1 MIYTKNKLITVNSKY
16 GIQEN
21 GTMKSKLLFNY
32 KNLLSDDENILKS
45 FITVINAQIP
55 CSFYVINALNNKLV
69 IAGPTITT
77 KTIYISYGNYNA
89 NTLIT
94 ELESKISLSGLTM
107 TVAINKINGIL
118 TFSSNGFLNY
128 YFTSASTILEILG
141 TTSSIIA
148 PSTNYTC
155 PYPLNLLGVKKLL
168 IKSTKLSI
176 HSVSTV
182 DYASSNILV
191 TIPSDVS
198 PFSMISYTSQSDANK
213 NLLNI
218 RLINEIDINIYDENN
233 NYIDFNN
240 LDWTITLVISS
251 EVNFDE
257 LLNISWDTIKN
268 EQRQLLIDQMNNK
281 NSLDLQQ
288 AQLQPEEPQPEEPQS
303 QPKEETQLEK
313 EFNILNYKK

>member
-45 FITVINAQIP
+45 FITVSNAQIP

-69 IAGPTITT
+69 IAGPSITT
-77 KTIYISYGNYNA
+77 KTIYVSYGNYNA

-94 ELESKISLSGLTM
+94 ELQSKISVSGLTM
-107 TVAINKINGIL
+107 TIAINKINGIL
-118 TFSSNGFLNY
+118 TFSSNGFLSY
-128 YFTSASTILEILG
+128 YFTSASTILDILG

-182 DYASSNILV
+182 DYASSNILI

-218 RLINEIDINIYDENN
+218 RSINEIDINIYDENN

-240 LDWTITLVISS
+240 LDWTMTLIISS

-257 LLNISWDTIKN
+257 VLNISWDTIRMQQQQK
-268 EQRQLLIDQMNNK
+268 LIDEMNK
-281 NSLDLQQ
+281 KYLEIQQ
-288 AQLQPEEPQPEEPQS
+288 EPPPIEEPQPPPIEES
-303 QPKEETQLEK
+303 QAEK
-313 EFNILNYKK
+313 ELKILNYKNNI

>member
-77 KTIYISYGNYNA
+77 TTIYVSYGNYNA
-89 NTLIT
+89 NTLIL
-94 ELESKISLSGLTM
+94 ELESKISTGGLTI
-107 TVAINKINGIL
+107 TVAINKVNGIL

-128 YFTSASTILEILG
+128 YFSSASTILEVLG

-148 PSTNYTC
+148 TSTNYTC

-168 IKSTKLSI
+168 IKSTRLSV
-176 HSVSTV
+176 HSVSTF
-182 DYASSNILV
+182 DYASSNILL

-198 PFSMISYTSQSDANK
+198 PFSMISYNSQSEANK

-218 RLINEIDINIYDENN
+218 RSINELDINIYDENN

-240 LDWTITLVISS
+240 LDWTMTLVLSS

-257 LLNISWDTIKN
+257 VTNISWDSIRK
-268 EQRQLLIDQMNNK
+268 QQQQLFTDEMNQK
-281 NSLDLQQ
+281 YIDLQQ
-288 AQLQPEEPQPEEPQS
+288 ETPTEAPPEEQQIQPIEES
-303 QPKEETQLEK
+303 QLEK
-313 EFNILNYKK
+313 ELNILNFKK

>member
-32 KNLLSDDENILKS
+32 KNLLSDDENVLKS
-45 FITVINAQIP
+45 FVTVINAQIP

-69 IAGPTITT
+69 IAGPAIATT
-77 KTIYISYGNYNA
+77 TIYVGNGNYNA

-94 ELESKISLSGLTM
+94 ELESQISTSGLTM
-107 TVAINKINGIL
+107 TITINRVNGIL
-118 TFSSNGFLNY
+118 TFSSDGFISY

-141 TTSSIIA
+141 TTSSITA
-148 PSTNYTC
+148 TSTNYTC

-168 IKSTKLSI
+168 IKSTKLSV
-176 HSVSTV
+176 HSVSTF
-182 DYASSNILV
+182 DYASSNILL

-198 PFSMISYTSQSDANK
+198 PFSMISYNSQSEANK

-218 RLINEIDINIYDENN
+218 RSINEIDINIYDENN

-240 LDWTITLVISS
+240 LDWTMTLVISS

-257 LLNISWDTIKN
+257 VSNISWDSIRK
-268 EQRQLLIDQMNNK
+268 QQQQLFIDEMNQK
-281 NSLDLQQ
+281 YIDLQQ
-288 AQLQPEEPQPEEPQS
+288 ESQPEEPQQEIPLVEES
-303 QPKEETQLEK
+303 QLEK
-313 EFNILNYKK
+313 ELNILNYKK